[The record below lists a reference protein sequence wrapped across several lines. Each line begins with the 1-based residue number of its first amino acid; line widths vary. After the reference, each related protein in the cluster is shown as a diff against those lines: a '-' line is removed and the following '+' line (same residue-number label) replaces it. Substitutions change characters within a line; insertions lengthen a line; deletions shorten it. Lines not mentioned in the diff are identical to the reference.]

1 MLTGSS
7 ELHVQTHIQ
16 YALRDLFQRLIGPI
30 VAHAVTLSIC
40 TAYVA
45 ISSVGVVY
53 RNVSISAGLGK
64 SRTNTERRGKAA
76 HARPTL
82 AEYFTKYKTNGK
94 ENIDLGI
101 YLKVHYSIRLSMFA
115 HCY

>member
-7 ELHVQTHIQ
+7 ELHAQTHIQ
-16 YALRDLFQRLIGPI
+16 YALRDLFQRLICPI

-64 SRTNTERRGKAA
+64 SRTNTDRAPWKGSPPMQG
-76 HARPTL
+76 PTL
-82 AEYFTKYKTNGK
+82 AEYFTECKTNGK
-94 ENIDLGI
+94 ENIHLRI
-101 YLKVHYSIRLSMFA
+101 
-115 HCY
+115 